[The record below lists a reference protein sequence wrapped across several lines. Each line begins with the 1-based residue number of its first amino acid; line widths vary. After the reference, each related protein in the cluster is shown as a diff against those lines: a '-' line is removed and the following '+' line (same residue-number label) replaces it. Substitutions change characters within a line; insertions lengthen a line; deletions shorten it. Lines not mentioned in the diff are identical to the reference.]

1 MARLGR
7 RAALAA
13 LWSALRASRGGPSLG
28 DRIGAFPRMVGAT
41 LRGRYD
47 GKGRLLGML
56 VAAVYILSPVDFV
69 PELFL
74 SVFGLIDDGVVVVWL
89 AGAVLSETE
98 RFLVWES
105 GRRPRVVPGRARAR

>member
-13 LWSALRASRGGPSLG
+13 VWSALRASRGGPSLG
-28 DRIGAFPRMVGAT
+28 ERLTALPRLTGAT

-47 GKGRLLGML
+47 GKGRLTGMAL
-56 VAAVYILSPVDFV
+56 AVIYILVPVDLV
-69 PELFL
+69 PELL
-74 SVFGLIDDGVVVVWL
+74 LGPLGLVDDSLVAVWL

-98 RFLVWES
+98 RFLVWEQAR
-105 GRRPRVVPGRARAR
+105 GPRVEPGRARAR